1 MASAAAGIDHIAHP
15 VMDDFNGVRIDPQQV
30 LTLGNGR
37 LDNTRAGVLDLP
49 DELQPG
55 QGPTIGDARHGLGD
69 LQRRGQQTA
78 LTDGKIRGVARE
90 NAALF
95 VFQHPLVIRH
105 QARAFPHQWQ
115 PGVAPEAETPRQTQE
130 SLRANVDAHLIEP
143 GVAGSRERPLHIDR
157 TLGNLR
163 PVVKGGIADGDRRRT
178 VDGGELTHR
187 PFVQSGQR
195 DDRLEAGRRR
205 IGGLKR
211 PAEQRLGGVGLQ
223 RLEVEVVDPRDEA
236 IQIKRRAR
244 CHDQHLASG
253 HIDDDK
259 SPAAATVMQR
269 RFRQLLPFQIERG
282 DDRAARPRTL
292 DLLFQQLAA
301 VFIKQQPLHP
311 RLARQQGVVDF
322 FQARAAFGF
331 LPQRLVE
338 IDRPGRQ
345 LADTARIAQDVR
357 RQHAVRVAAPVN
369 RVQDQPRHQSRL
381 DAVRLLL
388 IQLARDQQWQP
399 APVAVV
405 VVNLVVGLRHS
416 AVDQQLQPVQPAA
429 RPVDHKAA
437 VRIFK
442 LPELQT
448 DLIGDPIIRQRLPF
462 PIHDLPAWRRDPE
475 RDGAG
480 ILARTDRRIRGIARD
495 RSLRRSLLD
504 CHQRCRLTLRAKR
517 QRRET
522 EDPQKSASR
531 EETHHEVLKS

>member
-1 MASAAAGIDHIAHP
+1 
-15 VMDDFNGVRIDPQQV
+15 MDLADQ
-30 LTLGNGR
+30 
-37 LDNTRAGVLDLP
+37 
-49 DELQPG
+49 LQLG
-55 QGPTIGDARHGLGD
+55 QGPTVGDARHSLRD
-69 LQRRGQQTA
+69 LQRRGQQTP
-78 LTDGKIRGVARE
+78 LTDGKIGRVTRE

-105 QARAFPHQWQ
+105 QARTFPNQRQ
-115 PGVAPEAETPRQTQE
+115 PRAASKAETPRQTQE
-130 SLRANVDAHLIEP
+130 CACANVDAHLIEP
-143 GVAGSRERPLHIDR
+143 SVAGSGERSLHVDR
-157 TLGNLR
+157 TLGDSR
-163 PVVKGGIADGDRRRT
+163 PVVKRGIADGDRRRAI
-178 VDGGELTHR
+178 DGRGLTHR
-187 PFVQSGQR
+187 PFVQSRQR

-205 IGGLKR
+205 VGGLKR
-211 PAEQRLGGVGLQ
+211 PAKQWLGGVGLQ
-223 RLEVEVVDPRDEA
+223 RLEVEFVDPRDEA

-244 CHDQHLASG
+244 RHDQHLASG

-259 SPAAATVMQR
+259 SPAAATVAQR

-282 DDRAARPRTL
+282 DDRAARPRAL
-292 DLLFQQLAA
+292 DLFLQQLAA

-345 LADTARIAQDVR
+345 LADAARIAQDVR
-357 RQHAVRVAAPVN
+357 RQLAIRVAAPVN

-381 DAVRLLL
+381 DAVRLLP
-388 IQLARDQQWQP
+388 IQLARDQEWQP

-405 VVNLVVGLRHS
+405 VVNLVVGFRHR
-416 AVDQQLQPVQPAA
+416 VFDQQFQPVQPAA

-437 VRIFK
+437 VRVFK

-448 DLIGDPIIRQRLPF
+448 DLIGDPIIRQRFPF

-495 RSLRRSLLD
+495 RSLRRSWLD
-504 CHQRCRLTLRAKR
+504 CHQRCRLALRTKR